1 MKKRTFFAFDLD
13 GTVTKQEILPII
25 AEELNIEDEM
35 RLLTELTLNG
45 TIGFD
50 ESFEFRVNILKKIPL
65 SRIHEII
72 STIEL
77 DRDIENF
84 IHKNKENC
92 AIVTGNLDVW
102 LTPLIQR
109 LDCKFY
115 SSKGYARGDRLIG
128 LTEIIDKSKAISEIR
143 KYADNVVSIGESA
156 NDIPMFAE
164 SDITVAFGGVHQP
177 AMDIIQISD
186 YVIYDGNTLCR
197 LLNTFL

>member
-13 GTVTKQEILPII
+13 GTVTKQEILPVI

-35 RLLTELTLNG
+35 RLLTELTSNG
-45 TIGFD
+45 TISFN

-92 AIVTGNLDVW
+92 AI
-102 LTPLIQR
+102 
-109 LDCKFY
+109 
-115 SSKGYARGDRLIG
+115 
-128 LTEIIDKSKAISEIR
+128 
-143 KYADNVVSIGESA
+143 
-156 NDIPMFAE
+156 
-164 SDITVAFGGVHQP
+164 
-177 AMDIIQISD
+177 
-186 YVIYDGNTLCR
+186 
-197 LLNTFL
+197 